1 MLLSFWICF
10 NSSCTTTNWW
20 CKSVLWLY
28 PQWNELMESRL
39 DYMNA
44 KTDLPEVSPGV
55 RATGLWNAPQ
65 LEKRGWITL
74 VARLPKKSS
83 LSQNTPRFLAPG
95 LIRKQAAKTL
105 LQRGYGYRLWISWD
119 LFLFS
124 RRKFRDIYF
133 CHLWTHWMKSHT
145 ICLRLQ
151 IGGGLIRWYKV
162 IICCKFLEKPI
173 CIY

>member
-28 PQWNELMESRL
+28 PQWNELMDSRL

-65 LEKRGWITL
+65 LEKCGWITL
-74 VARLPKKSS
+74 VALLPKKRAHCPKIHPDFWLLAWFVDRQPRPFCTEDMDIDFELVGICFYLAGESFGTFIS
-83 LSQNTPRFLAPG
+83 VIFGHVKWNPTPSASG
-95 LIRKQAAKTL
+95 C
-105 LQRGYGYRLWISWD
+105 RLEVCWLGD
-119 LFLFS
+119 T
-124 RRKFRDIYF
+124 R
-133 CHLWTHWMKSHT
+133 
-145 ICLRLQ
+145 
-151 IGGGLIRWYKV
+151 
-162 IICCKFLEKPI
+162 
-173 CIY
+173 